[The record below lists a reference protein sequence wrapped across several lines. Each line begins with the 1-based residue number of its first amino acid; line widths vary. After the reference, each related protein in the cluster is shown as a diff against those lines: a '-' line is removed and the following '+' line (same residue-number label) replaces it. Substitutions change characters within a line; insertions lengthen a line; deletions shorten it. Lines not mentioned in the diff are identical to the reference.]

1 MAFIISALT
10 IYHRREESFSTPS
23 AERAI
28 YVIANLKSIKFAYYA
43 SVSLQKESFYF
54 ATWMEKMQHIS
65 MIHSANIFTI
75 AAVVLKFALSSTD
88 TFYAYW

>member
-54 ATWMEKMQHIS
+54 AT
-65 MIHSANIFTI
+65 
-75 AAVVLKFALSSTD
+75 
-88 TFYAYW
+88 